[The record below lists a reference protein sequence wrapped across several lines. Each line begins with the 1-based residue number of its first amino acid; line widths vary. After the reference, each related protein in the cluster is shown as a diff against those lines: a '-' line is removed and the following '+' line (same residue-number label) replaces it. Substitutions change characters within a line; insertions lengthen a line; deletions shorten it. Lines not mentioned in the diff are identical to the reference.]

1 MKMTRASIGSH
12 VKNAI
17 HGSTTSAWESQ
28 RIPNFSK
35 ACATSVNNA
44 SQKTTRNCWQ
54 LWRREKSPGKK
65 GKGKRAS
72 DPKLEPEQNGKG
84 KAPETPAEV
93 KKEKKETASRT
104 GSVKRKLQKEDS
116 LEEPAKVRVTG
127 PGFAAAYL
135 LTWRLAEQNTQDLRT
150 SSKVPNTTDAI

>member
-1 MKMTRASIGSH
+1 MG
-12 VKNAI
+12 V
-17 HGSTTSAWESQ
+17 TTDPKLLKSLRYFCEQCKPENHKELLAAMEKGEKPWEE
-28 RIPNFSK
+28 
-35 ACATSVNNA
+35 
-44 SQKTTRNCWQ
+44 
-54 LWRREKSPGKK
+54 RRRLHDEALKGKQSGKK